1 MQLGKLHR
9 LNFLRSISFFPHRM
23 TDLVVR
29 VTPIYLGME
38 RFIAA
43 FMPTCVLQTDM
54 PQEPHDME
62 GQIR

>member
-1 MQLGKLHR
+1 
-9 LNFLRSISFFPHRM
+9 M

-38 RFIAA
+38 RFTAA

-54 PQEPHDME
+54 HQEPHDME